1 MENKRLPQLI
11 LGQPLRVIFEGGI
24 VELTHHD
31 IKTKLIFSKSYDPW
45 HNLALEEYLFRH
57 VEKNQVILYLWQNQ
71 NTVVIGRNQNAWKE
85 CRCSQLEQDGGKLAR
100 RLSGGGAVF
109 HDLGN
114 LNFTFILDRVQ
125 YDLEKQL
132 RVVLEGVRKL
142 NINAEFSGRNDLT
155 VEGRKFSGNAFYFE
169 QEKAYHHG
177 TILIN
182 VDIHKLSAYLQVSK
196 EKIASKG
203 VDSVQSRVGNLSMFQ
218 PDITI
223 AKMKEALTESFLEL
237 YGESTEPPD
246 IVNDSTYD
254 LQELYQKYSSWDW
267 LYGKT
272 PNFDIVFETRFPWG
286 GIEMGLTL
294 KNGLIV
300 EAKVY
305 SDAMNSQLIR
315 EVSSVL
321 KHCPFQIDHMVNML
335 NKLEG
340 APEDKIIL
348 TDLVTWLES
357 KTSDI

>member
-1 MENKRLPQLI
+1 
-11 LGQPLRVIFEGGI
+11 
-24 VELTHHD
+24 LTNHE
-31 IKTKLIFSKSYDPW
+31 IKTKLIFSTSFDPW
-45 HNLALEEYLFRH
+45 YNLALEEYLFRN

-85 CRCSQLEQDGGKLAR
+85 CRCGQLAQDGGKIAR

-114 LNFTFILDRVQ
+114 LNFTFVMHRGE
-125 YDLEKQL
+125 YDLHKQL
-132 RVVLEGVRKL
+132 KVILEGVRKL

-182 VDIHKLSAYLQVSK
+182 VDIHKLTTYLQVSK

-223 AKMKEALTESFLEL
+223 AKMKETLIESFLEI
-237 YGESTEPPD
+237 YGGNSEPP
-246 IVNDSTYD
+246 ITVSDSTYNLQD
-254 LQELYQKYSSWDW
+254 LYERYSSWEW

-272 PNFDIVFETRFPWG
+272 PNFDIVYETRFPWG
-286 GIEMGLTL
+286 GIDLGLTL
-294 KNGLIV
+294 KNGLIK
-300 EAKVY
+300 EAKIY
-305 SDAMNSQLIR
+305 SDAMNSHLI
-315 EVSSVL
+315 EKVASAL
-321 KHCPFQIDHMVNML
+321 INCPFQIDYLVNRI
-335 NKLEG
+335 NQLE
-340 APEDKIIL
+340 EDPDDKKIL
-348 TDLVTWLES
+348 ADLVTWLLS
-357 KTSDI
+357 KASD

>member
-1 MENKRLPQLI
+1 MTNHE
-11 LGQPLRVIFEGGI
+11 
-24 VELTHHD
+24 
-31 IKTKLIFSKSYDPW
+31 IKTKLIFSTSFDPW
-45 HNLALEEYLFRH
+45 YNLALEEYLFRN

-85 CRCSQLEQDGGKLAR
+85 CRCGQLAQDGGKIAR

-114 LNFTFILDRVQ
+114 LNFTFVMHRGE
-125 YDLEKQL
+125 YDLHKQL
-132 RVVLEGVRKL
+132 KVILEGVRKL

-182 VDIHKLSAYLQVSK
+182 VDIHKLTTYLQVSK

-223 AKMKEALTESFLEL
+223 AKMKETLIESFLEI
-237 YGESTEPPD
+237 YGGNSEPP
-246 IVNDSTYD
+246 ITVSDSTYNLQD
-254 LQELYQKYSSWDW
+254 LYERYSSWEW

-272 PNFDIVFETRFPWG
+272 PNFDIVYETRFPWG
-286 GIEMGLTL
+286 GIDLGLTL
-294 KNGLIV
+294 KNGLIK
-300 EAKVY
+300 EAKIY
-305 SDAMNSQLIR
+305 SDAMNSHLI
-315 EVSSVL
+315 EKVASAL
-321 KHCPFQIDHMVNML
+321 INCPFQIDYLVNRI
-335 NKLEG
+335 NQLE
-340 APEDKIIL
+340 EDPDDKKIL
-348 TDLVTWLES
+348 ADLVTWLLS
-357 KTSDI
+357 KASD

>member
-1 MENKRLPQLI
+1 MTN
-11 LGQPLRVIFEGGI
+11 
-24 VELTHHD
+24 HD
-31 IKTKLIFSKSYDPW
+31 IKTKLIFSTSFDPW
-45 HNLALEEYLFRH
+45 YNLALEEYLFRH

-71 NTVVIGRNQNAWKE
+71 NTVVIGRNQNVWKE
-85 CRCSQLEQDGGKLAR
+85 CRCGQLAQDGGKIAR

-114 LNFTFILDRVQ
+114 LNFTFVMHRDE
-125 YDLEKQL
+125 YDLHKQL
-132 RVVLEGVRKL
+132 KVILEGVRKL

-182 VDIHKLSAYLQVSK
+182 VDIYKLSTYLQVSK

-223 AKMKEALTESFLEL
+223 AKMKEALIESFLEI
-237 YGESTEPPD
+237 YGGNSEPP
-246 IVNDSTYD
+246 VTVSDSTYNLQD
-254 LQELYQKYSSWDW
+254 LYERYSSWEW

-272 PNFDIVFETRFPWG
+272 PNFDIVYETRFPWG
-286 GIEMGLTL
+286 GIDLGLTL

-300 EAKVY
+300 EAKIY
-305 SDAMNSQLIR
+305 SDAMNSHLI
-315 EVSSVL
+315 EKVASAL
-321 KHCPFQIDHMVNML
+321 INCPFQIDYLVNRI
-335 NKLEG
+335 NQLE
-340 APEDKIIL
+340 EDPDDKKIL
-348 TDLVTWLES
+348 ADLVTWLLS
-357 KTSDI
+357 KASD

>member
-1 MENKRLPQLI
+1 MQ
-11 LGQPLRVIFEGGI
+11 
-24 VELTHHD
+24 LTHRN
-31 IKTKLIFSKSYDPW
+31 IKTKLIISTSFDPW

-57 VEKNQVILYLWQNQ
+57 VEPNQVILYLWQNQ

-85 CRCSQLEQDGGKLAR
+85 CRCRQLEQDGGKLAR

-114 LNFTFILDRVQ
+114 LNFTILMDRAH

-132 RVVLEGVRKL
+132 KVVLEGVKKL
-142 NINAEFSGRNDLT
+142 DINAKFSGRNDLT
-155 VEGRKFSGNAFYFE
+155 VEERKFSGNAFYYE
-169 QEKAYHHG
+169 QDKAYHHG

-182 VDIHKLSAYLQVSK
+182 VDIDKLSAYLQVSK

-223 AKMKEALTESFLEL
+223 EKMKEALIESFQEL
-237 YGESTEPPD
+237 YGESGEPQV
-246 IVNDSTYD
+246 IVSDSSYD
-254 LQELYQKYSSWDW
+254 LQELYQKYSSWEW

-272 PNFDIVFETRFPWG
+272 PIFDIVFETRFPWG
-286 GIEMGLTL
+286 GIELGLTL
-294 KNGLIV
+294 NKGLIV

-315 EVSSVL
+315 EVASVL
-321 KHCPFQIDHMVNML
+321 NHCPFQIAPMINRL
-335 NKLEG
+335 NQLEG
-340 APEDKIIL
+340 APEDEMIL
-348 TDLVTWLES
+348 IDLVKWLLS
-357 KTSDI
+357 KVDDI

>member
-1 MENKRLPQLI
+1 MQ
-11 LGQPLRVIFEGGI
+11 
-24 VELTHHD
+24 LTHHN
-31 IKTKLIFSKSYDPW
+31 IKTKLIFSTSFDPW
-45 HNLALEEYLFRH
+45 HNLALEEYLFKH

-85 CRCSQLEQDGGKLAR
+85 CRCDQLEQDGGKLAR

-114 LNFTFILDRVQ
+114 LNFTFVMDRSK
-125 YDLEKQL
+125 YELEKQL
-132 RVVLEGVRKL
+132 KVVLEGVRKL

-155 VEGRKFSGNAFYFE
+155 VKGRKFSGNAFYFE

-182 VDIHKLSAYLQVSK
+182 VDIHKLSTYLQVSK

-203 VDSVQSRVGNLSMFQ
+203 VDSVQSRVGNLSQFQ

-223 AKMKEALTESFLEL
+223 EKMKEALIESFLEL
-237 YGESTEPPD
+237 YGESTEPPV
-246 IVNDSTYD
+246 IVNDSTD
-254 LQELYQKYSSWDW
+254 LRELYQKYSSWEW

-272 PNFDIVFETRFPWG
+272 PNFNIVFETRFPWG
-286 GIEMGLTL
+286 GIELGLTL
-294 KNGLIV
+294 NHGLIV
-300 EAKVY
+300 DAKIY
-305 SDAMNSQLIR
+305 SDAMNSNLIE
-315 EVSSVL
+315 EVASEL
-321 KHCPFQIDHMVNML
+321 IHCPFQINHMVNRIS
-335 NKLEG
+335 KLEG

-348 TDLVTWLES
+348 TDLVTWLLS